1 MNGSR
6 EQLEAMYEISLAI
19 GRGTTLRATVER
31 ALSAYVEQLD
41 CRGGAVV
48 EHHASDDT
56 YQLVTAMP
64 ATPEP
69 GSALSTGIDRLHG
82 LAPDQQFPVRGRSD
96 EGGSYCLMALPS
108 FGALVLAGREG
119 TFDDQLVAS
128 LSAVNEKLAE
138 NCRGMRSESSLREDR
153 NRFEA
158 VFETIQEPV
167 VHTVFRDGEPI
178 VERVNAAFEETFG
191 FPASQVVGRNINDVI
206 VPDDEQARDEAK
218 SLDEYARD
226 GRTMTREV
234 RRKTADGMGTF
245 LFRGAPIEAGDA
257 HEHVA
262 MYVDVTDE
270 KARQRRLEQ
279 LYDETE
285 RIFTASNREAVCR
298 RALTAA
304 EELVGDSIVALHL
317 YDRSQE
323 ALVPVAV
330 NEKVES
336 ELEGEPGPYTDRDT
350 IVWQAYDSDEPVMIG
365 DTASYD
371 GRLPDGSMPVGSLIV
386 LPLGRHGV
394 FMVSSLDPDAFDEV
408 DFDFLRLLATLVE
421 TALDRTQRAE
431 GLEEIQAVT
440 RETLEAD
447 THEEVAEAVLSR
459 IPNVL
464 DMPLSAIWEYDTG
477 QEALVPLAVTEKAQ
491 LLFEEIPTYTDD
503 GSIAWR
509 AFQDKEIRLVP
520 DLDDHDD
527 VYNEDSIIGSE
538 LVVPIGE
545 FGVLISGSTYTD
557 SFGEPE
563 RRLLETLS
571 ANVETT
577 MRLTSRRRELE
588 LLDQVLARILRH
600 NIRNVLTII
609 QGFAREIQQEGNA
622 EVAANAQ
629 RIIDRSAS
637 LQSTAEHARDIRHIV
652 TNRDRREELSLPE
665 VVDDIVMQIQSEY
678 PAAHVTTNIE
688 GEPSVLVHPNFPVA
702 IHHLVENGIEH
713 GATDAT
719 PRIEISVSQN
729 DDRVVL
735 EVTDNGPGIP
745 DYEVDVLDRHGE
757 SALEHGSGAGLWI
770 VDRVVDYSDATLAFE
785 RNGDGTVA
793 RIEFNT

>member
-6 EQLEAMYEISLAI
+6 EQLETVYEISLAI

-41 CRGGAVV
+41 CTGGAVL
-48 EHHASDDT
+48 EHPTSDDT
-56 YQLVTAMP
+56 YQLITAMS

-69 GSALSTGIDRLHG
+69 ESALSTGIDRLHG
-82 LAPDQQFPVRGRSD
+82 LAPDQQFPVHGRSD

-153 NRFEA
+153 NRFET

-178 VERVNAAFEETFG
+178 VQRVNAAFEETFG

-206 VPDDEQARDEAK
+206 VPDDERARDEAK

-304 EELVGDSIVALHL
+304 EELVGGSIVALHL

-386 LPLGRHGV
+386 LPLGTHGV
-394 FMVSSLDPDAFDEV
+394 FMVSSLDSDAFDEV

-520 DLDDHDD
+520 DVDEHDEIH
-527 VYNEDSIIGSE
+527 NEDSIIRSE

-622 EVAANAQ
+622 ETAANAQ

-702 IHHLVENGIEH
+702 IRHLVENGIEH

-745 DYEVDVLDRHGE
+745 DYEVDVLDKHGE

-770 VDRVVDYSDATLAFE
+770 VDRVVDYSDATIAFE
-785 RNGDGTVA
+785 QNGEGTVA